1 MDKITPADIQE
12 MVSHWLA
19 TPLNGYLG
27 SSFGQTVSDLL
38 QKPLGTG
45 LADSVIAKLRRDV
58 PILAA
63 LPRGTINLF
72 SIPEGPDKL
81 RIFINVNGTEIDVG
95 TTT

>member
-27 SSFGQTVSDLL
+27 SGFGQTVTDLL
-38 QKPLGTG
+38 QTPLRTG
-45 LADSVIAKLRRDV
+45 QADAVIAKLRRDV
-58 PILAA
+58 PILGA

-81 RIFINVNGTEIDVG
+81 RIFINVNGTEVDVG